1 LTQHLAGREDV
12 LSKYRVDK
20 NSPIPLYYQL
30 SQLIRQSIE
39 SGELK
44 PGEQIPTEFEL
55 ERELGISRATVR
67 RAISDLVY
75 EGLVVRQRAKGTI
88 VAKKRLKKVLERLGS
103 FTNEIMKQNLYI
115 YSRQLEFR
123 VIGAPPQMAELLE
136 LPSGEQ
142 VYYLRRLRIIDK
154 DPVCVEDWYASCRR
168 FPNLDRS
175 YFKES
180 GLEQS
185 TYYVIQK
192 HYGVELERAEDT
204 IDAVALNFK
213 EARLLNMQEGMPA
226 LLRTRVTY
234 TKEDTPVM
242 YSSGKYII
250 QLAMNRR
257 A

>member
-1 LTQHLAGREDV
+1 MTQHLAGREDV

-115 YSRQLEFR
+115 FPATGIQSNRCASPNGRIVGTTLGRTSLLFKTSQNNRQGPGMCGGLVRF
-123 VIGAPPQMAELLE
+123 VSQVPKPGQILL
-136 LPSGEQ
+136 
-142 VYYLRRLRIIDK
+142 
-154 DPVCVEDWYASCRR
+154 
-168 FPNLDRS
+168 
-175 YFKES
+175 
-180 GLEQS
+180 
-185 TYYVIQK
+185 
-192 HYGVELERAEDT
+192 
-204 IDAVALNFK
+204 
-213 EARLLNMQEGMPA
+213 
-226 LLRTRVTY
+226 
-234 TKEDTPVM
+234 
-242 YSSGKYII
+242 
-250 QLAMNRR
+250 
-257 A
+257 

>member
-1 LTQHLAGREDV
+1 LSQNLANREEV
-12 LSKYRVDK
+12 LSKYQIDK
-20 NSPIPLYYQL
+20 NSPIPLYYQV

-44 PGEQIPTEFEL
+44 PGDQIPTELEL
-55 ERELGISRATVR
+55 EMKLGISRSTVR
-67 RAISDLVY
+67 RAILDLVY
-75 EGLVVRQRAKGTI
+75 EGLVVRHRAKGTI
-88 VAKKRLKKVLERLGS
+88 VAKRRLKKVLERLGS
-103 FTNEIMKQNLYI
+103 FTNEILKRNLEI

-123 VIGAPPQMAELLE
+123 VISAPRKIAELLE
-136 LPSGEQ
+136 LSPEEQ
-142 VYYLRRLRIIDK
+142 VYYLKRLRIIDK

-192 HYGVELERAEDT
+192 HYGVQLERAEDT
-204 IDAVALNFK
+204 IDAVALNFE
-213 EARLLNMQEGMPA
+213 EAKLLNMQEGTST
-226 LLRTRVTY
+226 LLRTRITY
-234 TKEDTPVM
+234 TREDMPVM

-250 QLAMNRR
+250 QLAMNLKV
-257 A
+257 